1 MEKKKILM
9 VGLVVV
15 MMVFASFPN
24 ISKIVLAD
32 STDTVDI
39 IFQIKGNMSID
50 VSPNSYNFSVVW
62 ANTMRNTSDTEFT
75 IWNNGSVDGLAIDV
89 RITTP
94 PSLDCSE
101 AGPPTVTDSYALLGL
116 KGTVDN
122 TPWYKESGYV
132 ALHAALDKG
141 DPQTF
146 GLRLYAGN
154 VSVNTSWETMTITY
168 RGS

>member
-1 MEKKKILM
+1 MTF
-9 VGLVVV
+9 
-15 MMVFASFPN
+15 FASFTP
-24 ISKIVLAD
+24 ISEIVLAN

-50 VSPNSYNFSVVW
+50 VSPNSYNFSIVW
-62 ANTMRNTSDTEFT
+62 ANTMRNTSVTQFT

-89 RITTP
+89 MITSA

-101 AGPPTVTDSYALLGL
+101 AGPPTITDSYALLGL

-132 ALHAALDKG
+132 ALHGALNKG
-141 DPQTF
+141 APKTF

-154 VSVNTSWETMTITY
+154 VSTNTSWETMTITY
-168 RGS
+168 RAT